1 MILHNLDMIDAQMY
15 MFEEQE
21 AAINPGEMSG
31 RVFGLEQRVYRPS
44 WRKEA

>member
-1 MILHNLDMIDAQMY
+1 MRKCSNSTNS